1 LPIYLALI
9 LDLLAFLQ
17 VIINIATWKKDN
29 FKRLGDLKMNEL
41 QGKNVFISG
50 GSRGIGAAIARKMA
64 EVRANVAFTYSKSQD
79 QANAMVKDIEAKGVQ
94 GLAIQADA
102 MEAEQ
107 VISAIQKAVSKL
119 GAINIL
125 VNSAGIFELK
135 SITES
140 TLEDYERT
148 EKVNIKAVFAATMEA
163 VKSMPEGGRIITIG
177 SVNADFMPFPG
188 GSLYAM
194 SKAAVQMMTKSWARD
209 LGDRQIT
216 ANVIQ
221 PGPIDTDMN
230 PANGAFSETLTAM
243 TAIKRYGKPE
253 EIAELVA
260 FLASPKASNIT
271 GSAIN
276 IDGGITV

>member
-1 LPIYLALI
+1 M
-9 LDLLAFLQ
+9 
-17 VIINIATWKKDN
+17 T
-29 FKRLGDLKMNEL
+29 EL
-41 QGKNVFISG
+41 QGKNVFVSG
-50 GSRGIGAAIARKMA
+50 GSRGIGAAIALKMA
-64 EVRANVAFTYSKSQD
+64 EIGANVAFTYSKSQE
-79 QANAMVKDIEAKGVQ
+79 QANAMVKAIEAQGVK

-107 VISAIQKAVSKL
+107 VILAVQKAVSTL

-125 VNSAGIFELK
+125 VNNAGIFELK

-163 VKSMPEGGRIITIG
+163 VKSMPAGGRIITIG
-177 SVNADFMPFPG
+177 SINADVMAIAG

-194 SKAAVQMMTKSWARD
+194 SKAAVKMMTKSWARD

-216 ANVIQ
+216 VNVIQ

-230 PANGAFSETLTAM
+230 PATGAFAESLTAM

-253 EIAELVA
+253 EIAELAA
-260 FLASPKASNIT
+260 FLASPQASNIT

>member
-1 LPIYLALI
+1 M
-9 LDLLAFLQ
+9 
-17 VIINIATWKKDN
+17 T
-29 FKRLGDLKMNEL
+29 EL
-41 QGKNVFISG
+41 QGKNAFVSG
-50 GSRGIGAAIARKMA
+50 GTRGIGAAIVEKMA
-64 EVRANVAFTYSKSQD
+64 GEGANVAFTYSKSQNEA
-79 QANAMVKDIEAKGVQ
+79 QAMVQKIEAKGVK

-102 MEAEQ
+102 MQAKNVVQ
-107 VISAIQKAVSKL
+107 AIQQAVSVFET
-119 GAINIL
+119 IDIL
-125 VNSAGIFELK
+125 INSAGIFELK

-148 EKVNIKAVFAATMEA
+148 ESVNIKAVFAATMEA

-177 SVNADFMPFPG
+177 SVNADAMPFAG

-209 LGDRQIT
+209 LGDRKIT

-221 PGPIDTDMN
+221 PGPVDTDLN
-230 PANGAFSETLTAM
+230 PANSPFGETLTAM

-253 EIAELVA
+253 EIAELAV
-260 FLASPKASNIT
+260 FLSSPKASNIT

-276 IDGGITV
+276 IDGGMTV

>member
-1 LPIYLALI
+1 MTELP
-9 LDLLAFLQ
+9 
-17 VIINIATWKKDN
+17 
-29 FKRLGDLKMNEL
+29 
-41 QGKNVFISG
+41 GKNVFVSG
-50 GSRGIGAAIARKMA
+50 GSRGIGAAIAKKMA
-64 EVRANVAFTYSKSQD
+64 QAGANVAFTYSKSQE
-79 QANAMVKDIEAKGVQ
+79 QAQAMVKEIEATGVKA
-94 GLAIQADA
+94 LAIQADA

-107 VISAIQKAVSKL
+107 VISAIQKAVSTL
-119 GAINIL
+119 GTIDILIN
-125 VNSAGIFELK
+125 NAGILDLK

-148 EKVNIKAVFAATMEA
+148 ESVNIKAVFAATMEA

-177 SVNADFMPFPG
+177 SVNADAMPFAG

-209 LGDRQIT
+209 LGERKIT

-230 PANGAFSETLTAM
+230 PADGPFAEALTAM

-253 EIAELVA
+253 EIAELAA
-260 FLASPKASNIT
+260 FLSSPKASNIT

-276 IDGGITV
+276 IDGGMTV

>member
-1 LPIYLALI
+1 M
-9 LDLLAFLQ
+9 
-17 VIINIATWKKDN
+17 T
-29 FKRLGDLKMNEL
+29 EL
-41 QGKNVFISG
+41 QGKNVFVSG
-50 GSRGIGAAIARKMA
+50 GSRGIGAAIAIKMA
-64 EVRANVAFTYSKSQD
+64 QAGANVAFTYSKSQE
-79 QANAMVKDIEAKGVQ
+79 QAQTMVKKIETTGVKA
-94 GLAIQADA
+94 LAIQADA
-102 MEAEQ
+102 MKTEQ
-107 VISAIQKAVSKL
+107 VISAIQKALSTL
-119 GAINIL
+119 GAIDIL
-125 VNSAGIFELK
+125 INNAGIFELK

-140 TLEDYERT
+140 SLEDYERT

-163 VKSMPEGGRIITIG
+163 VKSMPAGGRIMTIG

-230 PANGAFSETLTAM
+230 PANGAFAESLTAM

-253 EIAELVA
+253 EIAELAA

-271 GSAIN
+271 GSVIN

>member
-1 LPIYLALI
+1 MA
-9 LDLLAFLQ
+9 
-17 VIINIATWKKDN
+17 
-29 FKRLGDLKMNEL
+29 EL
-41 QGKNVFISG
+41 YGKNAFVSG
-50 GSRGIGAAIARKMA
+50 GSRGIGAAIALKLA
-64 EVRANVAFTYSKSQD
+64 QQGANVAITYAKSED
-79 QANAMVKDIEAKGVQ
+79 RATKMVQKITAKGVK

-102 MEAEQ
+102 FDAKNVVQ
-107 VISAIQKAVSKL
+107 AVQKAASVF
-119 GAINIL
+119 GTIDIL
-125 VNSAGIFELK
+125 VNNAGIFEMK

-148 EKVNIKAVFAATMEA
+148 ENVNVKAVFAATSEA

-177 SVNADFMPFPG
+177 SVNGESMPFPG

-194 SKAAVQMMTKSWARD
+194 SKAAVGMMTRCWARD
-209 LGDRQIT
+209 LGEKKIT

-230 PANGAFSETLTAM
+230 PADGQFGEPLTAM

-253 EIAELVA
+253 EIAELAV
-260 FLASPKASNIT
+260 FLSSPKASNIT

-276 IDGGITV
+276 IDGGMVV

>member
-1 LPIYLALI
+1 L
-9 LDLLAFLQ
+9 
-17 VIINIATWKKDN
+17 NMT
-29 FKRLGDLKMNEL
+29 EL
-41 QGKNVFISG
+41 QGKNVFVSG
-50 GSRGIGAAIARKMA
+50 GSRGIGAAIAKKMA
-64 EVRANVAFTYSKSQD
+64 EVGANVVFTYSKSQE
-79 QANAMVKDIEAKGVQ
+79 QAQAMVKEIEATGVKA
-94 GLAIQADA
+94 LAIQADA
-102 MEAEQ
+102 MQAEQ
-107 VISAIQKAVSKL
+107 VISAIQKAVSTL

-125 VNSAGIFELK
+125 INNAGIFELK

-163 VKSMPEGGRIITIG
+163 VKSMPAVGRIIAIG

-216 ANVIQ
+216 VNVIQ

-230 PANGAFSETLTAM
+230 PASGAFAETVTAM

-253 EIAELVA
+253 EIAELAA
-260 FLASPKASNIT
+260 FLASPQASNIT
-271 GSAIN
+271 GAAIN
-276 IDGGITV
+276 IDGGMTV

>member
-1 LPIYLALI
+1 MS
-9 LDLLAFLQ
+9 Q
-17 VIINIATWKKDN
+17 
-29 FKRLGDLKMNEL
+29 L
-41 QGKNVFISG
+41 QGKNAFISG
-50 GSRGIGAAIARKMA
+50 GTRGIGAAIVRKMA
-64 EVRANVAFTYSKSQD
+64 TEGVNVAFTFHKSQ
-79 QANAMVKDIEAKGVQ
+79 QIANDLVEEIEAHRVK

-102 MEAEQ
+102 MQAENVVQ
-107 VISAIQKAVSKL
+107 AVQKAVSVF
-119 GAINIL
+119 GSIDIL

-148 EKVNIKAVFAATMEA
+148 ESVNIKAVFAATAEA
-163 VKSMPEGGRIITIG
+163 VKSMQQGGRIITIG
-177 SVNADFMPFPG
+177 SVNADSMPFAG

-209 LGDRQIT
+209 LGDKKIT

-230 PANGAFSETLTAM
+230 PADGGFSEALTPM

-253 EIAELVA
+253 EIAELTA
-260 FLASPKASNIT
+260 FLSSPKAANIT

-276 IDGGITV
+276 IDGGFTV

>member
-1 LPIYLALI
+1 M
-9 LDLLAFLQ
+9 
-17 VIINIATWKKDN
+17 T
-29 FKRLGDLKMNEL
+29 EL
-41 QGKNVFISG
+41 QGKNAFISG
-50 GSRGIGAAIARKMA
+50 GTRGIGAAIAKKMA
-64 EVRANVAFTYSKSQD
+64 EDGANVALTYHKSQ
-79 QANAMVKDIEAKGVQ
+79 AEARAMVKEIEAKGVK

-102 MEAEQ
+102 MQAEN
-107 VISAIQKAVSKL
+107 VVKAIQKAVSEF
-119 GAINIL
+119 GAIDIL
-125 VNSAGIFELK
+125 INNAGIFELK

-140 TLEDYERT
+140 TLEDYDRT
-148 EKVNIKAVFAATMEA
+148 EKVNVKAVFAATMEA

-194 SKAAVQMMTKSWARD
+194 SKAAVKMMTQSWARD

-216 ANVIQ
+216 SNVIQ

-230 PANGAFSETLTAM
+230 PADGAFGETLTAM
-243 TAIKRYGKPE
+243 TPIKRYGKPE
-253 EIAELVA
+253 EIAELAA
-260 FLASPKASNIT
+260 FLASPRASNIT

>member
-1 LPIYLALI
+1 
-9 LDLLAFLQ
+9 
-17 VIINIATWKKDN
+17 
-29 FKRLGDLKMNEL
+29 MSEL
-41 QGKNVFISG
+41 QGKNTFVTG
-50 GSRGIGAAIARKMA
+50 GTRGIGAAIVRKMA
-64 EVRANVAFTYSKSQD
+64 EEGANVAFTYHKSQD
-79 QANAMVKDIEAKGVQ
+79 KANEIVREVEAKGVK

-102 MEAEQ
+102 MQAENVVQ
-107 VISAIQKAVSKL
+107 AVQKAVSVF
-119 GAINIL
+119 GSIDIL

-148 EKVNIKAVFAATMEA
+148 ESVNIKAVFAATSEA
-163 VKSMPEGGRIITIG
+163 VKSMPQGGRIITIG
-177 SVNADFMPFPG
+177 SVNAESMPFAG

-209 LGDRQIT
+209 LGDRKIT

-221 PGPIDTDMN
+221 PGPVDTDMN
-230 PANGAFSETLTAM
+230 PADGPFGDTLTAM

-253 EIAELVA
+253 EIAELTA
-260 FLASPKASNIT
+260 FLSSSKAANIT

-276 IDGGITV
+276 IDGGLTV

>member
-1 LPIYLALI
+1 M
-9 LDLLAFLQ
+9 
-17 VIINIATWKKDN
+17 T
-29 FKRLGDLKMNEL
+29 EL
-41 QGKNVFISG
+41 QGKNAFISG
-50 GSRGIGAAIARKMA
+50 GTRGIGAAIVRKMA
-64 EVRANVAFTYSKSQD
+64 AEGANVAFTYHKSQ
-79 QANAMVKDIEAKGVQ
+79 NEAKALVEETETHGVR

-102 MEAEQ
+102 MQAQ
-107 VISAIQKAVSKL
+107 NVVQAVQKAVSVF
-119 GAINIL
+119 GSIDIL
-125 VNSAGIFELK
+125 INSAGVFELK

-148 EKVNIKAVFAATMEA
+148 ENVNIKAVFAATAEA

-177 SVNADFMPFPG
+177 SVNADVMPFAG

-209 LGDRQIT
+209 LGERKIT

-230 PANGAFSETLTAM
+230 PANGPFGETLTAM

-253 EIAELVA
+253 EVAELTA
-260 FLASPKASNIT
+260 FLSSPKAANIT
-271 GSAIN
+271 GSAIS
-276 IDGGITV
+276 IDGGLTV